1 MLKNMLLSAAFAVST
16 ITATQINLDLN
27 LTISHEEAKRYASG
41 SVAINENEVTSI
53 VFNGLESLIVDVIAS
68 QTEDNT
74 VVIQTQ
80 LFQKMENEEL
90 VPMTDPLAVQVPLQ
104 DPATFTINEEQGT
117 GSLSLVIVPSLVE

>member
-1 MLKNMLLSAAFAVST
+1 MLKNILLSATFAVST

-27 LTISHEEAKRYASG
+27 LTISHEETKRYANG

-53 VFNGLESLIVDVIAS
+53 VFNGLESLIVDIVAT

-90 VPMTDPLAVQVPLQ
+90 VPMTDPLATEVSLQ
-104 DPATFTINEEQGT
+104 DPATFIINEEQGT